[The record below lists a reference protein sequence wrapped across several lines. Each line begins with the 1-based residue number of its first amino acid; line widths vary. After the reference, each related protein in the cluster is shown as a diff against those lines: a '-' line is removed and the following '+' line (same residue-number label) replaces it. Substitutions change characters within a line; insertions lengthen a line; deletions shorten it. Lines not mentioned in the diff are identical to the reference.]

1 MSPAS
6 TERQR
11 KAAGAELGRRRKGK
25 KPRLFVGMSIE
36 ELRKMA
42 SKPNKPRRK
51 KK

>member
-11 KAAGAELGRRRKGK
+11 IAAGAKLARRRKGMK
-25 KPRLFVGMSIE
+25 AKMFVGMSID

-42 SKPNKPRRK
+42 HGPRRK
-51 KK
+51 